1 LVNEDIK
8 IGERILK
15 LLDANNIDVSSAFW
29 FLFSDIQEWRF
40 VLAISDFDKI
50 GSQKTYLKILKILNK
65 EQIEEQ
71 DFPFEMLYPLFQKD
85 NKINNLKLNTL
96 GGTLINYPNSY
107 TLISQKEGRGVLN
120 LFNTEKGVTIFANP
134 ARFELLKKYCT
145 ERFGIYRDSLVKV
158 VDKCDIRVCSCIK

>member
-1 LVNEDIK
+1 MAKKTLVNEDIK

-71 DFPFEMLYPLFQKD
+71 DFPFEIIIVVSP
-85 NKINNLKLNTL
+85 NSSINTL
-96 GGTLINYPNSY
+96 MGSMIHTGGGISGIRFSGNVINGTMIEDAY
-107 TLISQKEGRGVLN
+107 
-120 LFNTEKGVTIFANP
+120 
-134 ARFELLKKYCT
+134 
-145 ERFGIYRDSLVKV
+145 IYRVNLPVLL
-158 VDKCDIRVCSCIK
+158 